1 MASDETAR
9 SHELAADRLPAAAR
23 AQTRLAGP
31 AGLDE
36 VHISQSIREV
46 EDMSTPRTA
55 QVYITNTTDGTA
67 AISIWHNNKD
77 YGTESATWT
86 AAPGQRVGPWT
97 VHFNTGWGSFTVLD
111 YWACEIH
118 VTGGSTPGLYV

>member
-1 MASDETAR
+1 LRLIDVV
-9 SHELAADRLPAAAR
+9 AAEAVPRTDG
-23 AQTRLAGP
+23 T
-31 AGLDE
+31 LDE
-36 VHISQSIREV
+36 VHISQSIRKV

-97 VHFNTGWGSFTVLD
+97 VHFNTGFGSFTVLD
-111 YWACEIH
+111 YWAAR
-118 VTGGSTPGLYV
+118 ST